1 MNALQSKYGLLM
13 RSYNLALL
21 SNEERRDIELSRMA
35 ALLIYKLKKGKITRA
50 KVTSEL
56 NGLDI
61 SEQEKFKDYL
71 NKYKSMK

>member
-1 MNALQSKYGLLM
+1 M

>member
-1 MNALQSKYGLLM
+1 MAKK
-13 RSYNLALL
+13 YNLALL
-21 SNEERRDIELSRMA
+21 SDQERRDIELSRMA
-35 ALLIYKLKKGKITRA
+35 ALLIFQLKKGKITRS